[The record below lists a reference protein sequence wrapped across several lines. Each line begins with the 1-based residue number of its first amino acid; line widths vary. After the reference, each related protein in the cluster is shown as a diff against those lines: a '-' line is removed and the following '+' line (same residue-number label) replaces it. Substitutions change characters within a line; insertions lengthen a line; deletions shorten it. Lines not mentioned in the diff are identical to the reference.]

1 MAILQ
6 NKYCVLYND
15 DKSIIELFF
24 NVNQSI
30 NTPHNIFGTDNYQD
44 LVDYINNNNLY
55 EDENSFV
62 DYKRLKNV
70 EDSVE
75 ETLFNYDD

>member
-15 DKSIIELFF
+15 DKSIKELFF
-24 NVNQSI
+24 GLNQSI
-30 NTPHNIFGTDNYQD
+30 NTPHNIFGTNNYQD

-55 EDENSFV
+55 EDENSLV
-62 DYKRLKNV
+62 DYEKLKKV

>member
-15 DKSIIELFF
+15 DKSIKELFF
-24 NVNQSI
+24 GLNQSI
-30 NTPHNIFGTDNYQD
+30 NTPHNIFGTNNYQD

-55 EDENSFV
+55 EDENSLV
-62 DYKRLKNV
+62 DYEKLKKV
-70 EDSVE
+70 EESVE

>member
-1 MAILQ
+1 MAIVQ

-15 DKSIIELFF
+15 NKSIKELFF
-24 NVNQSI
+24 DVNQSI
-30 NTPHNIFGTDNYQD
+30 NTPHNIFGTNNYQD

-55 EDENSFV
+55 EDENSLV
-62 DYKRLKNV
+62 DYEKLKKV

>member
-15 DKSIIELFF
+15 DKSIKELFF
-24 NVNQSI
+24 GLNQSI
-30 NTPHNIFGTDNYQD
+30 NTPHNIFGTNNYQD

-55 EDENSFV
+55 EDKNSLV
-62 DYKRLKNV
+62 DYEKLKKV

>member
-1 MAILQ
+1 MAVVQ
-6 NKYCVLYND
+6 NKYCVLYNN

-24 NVNQSI
+24 DVNQSI

-70 EDSVE
+70 ENSVE

>member
-15 DKSIIELFF
+15 DKSIKELFF
-24 NVNQSI
+24 GLNQSI
-30 NTPHNIFGTDNYQD
+30 NTPHNIFGTNNYQD

-55 EDENSFV
+55 EDENSLV
-62 DYKRLKNV
+62 DYKRLEEV
-70 EDSVE
+70 QDSVE

>member
-1 MAILQ
+1 MAIVQ

-15 DKSIIELFF
+15 DKSIRELFF
-24 NVNQSI
+24 SLNQSI
-30 NTPHNIFGTDNYQD
+30 NTKHNIFGTDNYQD

-55 EDENSFV
+55 EDENTII
-62 DYKRLKNV
+62 DYEKLKSV

>member
-1 MAILQ
+1 MAIVQ

-15 DKSIIELFF
+15 DKSIRELFF
-24 NVNQSI
+24 ALNQST
-30 NTPHNIFGTDNYQD
+30 NTPHNIFGTNNYQD

-55 EDENSFV
+55 VDENSLV
-62 DYKRLKNV
+62 DYEKLKKV

>member
-1 MAILQ
+1 MAIVQ

-15 DKSIIELFF
+15 DKSIRELFF
-24 NVNQSI
+24 GLNQSI
-30 NTPHNIFGTDNYQD
+30 NTSHNIFGTENYQD

-70 EDSVE
+70 ENSVE

>member
-1 MAILQ
+1 MAVVE

-15 DKSIIELFF
+15 DKSIKELFF
-24 NVNQSI
+24 GLNQSI
-30 NTPHNIFGTDNYQD
+30 NTPHNIYGTNNYQD

-55 EDENSFV
+55 EDENSLV
-62 DYKRLKNV
+62 DYEKLKRV

>member
-1 MAILQ
+1 MVVVQ

-15 DKSIIELFF
+15 DKSIKELFF
-24 NVNQSI
+24 GLNQSI
-30 NTPHNIFGTDNYQD
+30 YTPHNIFGTNNYQD

-55 EDENSFV
+55 EDENSLV
-62 DYKRLKNV
+62 DYEKLKRV

-75 ETLFNYDD
+75 ETLFKYDD

>member
-1 MAILQ
+1 MAIVQ

-15 DKSIIELFF
+15 NKSIKELFF
-24 NVNQSI
+24 DVNQSI
-30 NTPHNIFGTDNYQD
+30 NTPHNIYGTNNYQD

-55 EDENSFV
+55 EDENTII
-62 DYKRLKNV
+62 DYEKLKKV
-70 EDSVE
+70 EEGVE

>member
-1 MAILQ
+1 MAIVQ

-15 DKSIIELFF
+15 DKSIRELFF
-24 NVNQSI
+24 GLNQSI
-30 NTPHNIFGTDNYQD
+30 NTSHNIFGTENYQD

-62 DYKRLKNV
+62 DYEKLKKL
-70 EDSVE
+70 EEGVE
-75 ETLFNYDD
+75 ETLFIYHD

>member
-15 DKSIIELFF
+15 DKSIRELFF
-24 NVNQSI
+24 GLNQSI

-55 EDENSFV
+55 QDENSLIE
-62 DYKRLKNV
+62 YEKLKKL
-70 EDSVE
+70 EEGVE
-75 ETLFNYDD
+75 ETLFSYDD

>member
-1 MAILQ
+1 MAIVQ
-6 NKYCVLYND
+6 NKYCVLFND

-24 NVNQSI
+24 DVNQSI
-30 NTPHNIFGTDNYQD
+30 NTPHNIFGTENYQD

-62 DYKRLKNV
+62 DYEKLKKL
-70 EDSVE
+70 EEGVE

>member
-1 MAILQ
+1 MAIVQ

-15 DKSIIELFF
+15 DKSIKELFF
-24 NVNQSI
+24 GLNQSI
-30 NTPHNIFGTDNYQD
+30 NTKHNIFGTDNYQD

-55 EDENSFV
+55 EDENSLV
-62 DYKRLKNV
+62 NYEKLKRV